1 MTMSENPRIEELRRR
16 VEKDPT
22 SIAFAQLGEE
32 YRRIG
37 EYVQAVLVC
46 RDGLARH
53 PGYLSAQV
61 TLGRA
66 LMELEKFDEAR
77 AELEAVLSVAPD
89 NLAAIRALADIHQ
102 RRGDVG
108 EAINLYAAASLGP
121 KPPARASA
129 KADGPARPVPPPAP
143 PEPPPAP
150 ERDTVAVAPDM
161 PPLEDVHT
169 VDLSLDTTMPTS
181 DEAAGIAVTGSPPA
195 DTSSELPALTADDLP
210 SIEALDSLTFELPPL
225 PDFSKWSLDTNLAL
239 DLRMPTFANA
249 LVEARAPGASV
260 AGLREDEPALD
271 ELEQW
276 LAAIVADRSPSQ

>member
-1 MTMSENPRIEELRRR
+1 MAENIRIDELKRR
-16 VEKDPT
+16 VENDPT

-77 AELEAVLSVAPD
+77 AEIEAVLSVAPD

-121 KPPARASA
+121 NPPARASA

-143 PEPPPAP
+143 PEPPPVP
-150 ERDTVAVAPDM
+150 ERDRVAVAPDM
-161 PPLEDVHT
+161 PPLEDVQT
-169 VDLSLDTTMPTS
+169 VDLSLDTAMPTS
-181 DEAAGIAVTGSPPA
+181 DEATGMAVTSSPPA
-195 DTSSELPALTADDLP
+195 DTSSESPALTADDLP

-225 PDFSKWSLDTNLAL
+225 PDFSKWSLDTELAL

-249 LVEARAPGASV
+249 FVEARAPGASV
-260 AGLREDEPALD
+260 ADLREDEPALD